1 MKVLLNDQG
10 YVESYAL
17 EGELLNSIE
26 TVAPQDVEH
35 FENRFTSYRIR
46 DGTLVFDDSR
56 AAAEQTEA
64 AKEAYRRLRQ
74 IECFPIINRGRLWYD
89 TLSDEQLSELN
100 NWYRAWLDGTDT
112 QSIPDKPAWLN

>member
-1 MKVLLNDQG
+1 M
-10 YVESYAL
+10 

-35 FENRFTSYRIR
+35 FENNFTSYRIR

-64 AKEAYRRLRQ
+64 AKEVYRRLRQ
-74 IECFPIINRGRLWYD
+74 TECFPIINRGRLWYD